1 MRLHPAEATDDAVYG
16 FRKVQKLN
24 SGALK
29 TAFRNDELEFRHEC
43 ASRRLGLTDGA
54 DFQRD
59 HPELMTKIT
68 RKKAG
73 EDAGH
78 GSHGANDAQVQNL
91 LSRLGAVTE
100 RQDALAR
107 EFSALA
113 GANKALWDEQQ
124 AVQAKY
130 DHQQQA
136 IQSIINFLAIQYNGQ
151 IVVDTGSNGRELP
164 SNNAL
169 ERMTAIA
176 KLAQTAP
183 AAGSSRPRPD
193 STARRRLE
201 GPAESSESRLQEVSD
216 RSAVSPPLM
225 GRRAIEAKPE
235 SSRSASPLVHDSDA
249 RFSLLP
255 DSPPTVNEH
264 AFPRSGSVGAGPLDA
279 LAGLDPHLSEAV
291 SAYNSAGEG
300 AFAEFDATRPLD
312 PNAGALVPY
321 DSARGLEHVR
331 ADMAAAELSIEQI
344 MAEIDAL
351 GGGSGG
357 LGQSGDGRWEDFSD
371 FLKADPAAATASEAP
386 VAGPSR
392 KRKSSAAS
400 ETAAP
405 VKRGR
410 A

>member
-1 MRLHPAEATDDAVYG
+1 MAYDAVYG

-43 ASRRLGLTDGA
+43 ASVVDWLRADEP

-59 HPELMTKIT
+59 HPELMAKIT

-73 EDAGH
+73 DDAAH
-78 GSHGANDAQVQNL
+78 ASHGANDAQVQNL
-91 LSRLGAVTE
+91 LSRLEAVTE

-107 EFSALA
+107 EFQALA

-124 AVQAKY
+124 AVKAKY

-136 IQSIINFLAIQYNGQ
+136 IQSIINFLATQYNGQ
-151 IVVDTGSNGRELP
+151 VVLDAGANARELP

-176 KLAQTAP
+176 KLAQTPP
-183 AAGSSRPRPD
+183 AAGPSRARPD
-193 STARRRLE
+193 PTARRRLE
-201 GPAESSESRLQEVSD
+201 GPADGARLQEVSD
-216 RSAVSPPLM
+216 RSGVTPPAML
-225 GRRAIEAKPE
+225 RRAIEAKPE
-235 SSRSASPLVHDSDA
+235 ASRSTSPLVNDSDA

-255 DSPPTVNEH
+255 DSPPTTNEQ
-264 AFPRSGSVGAGPLDA
+264 AFSRAGSVGTGALDA
-279 LAGLDPHLSEAV
+279 LVGLDPHLSEAV

-300 AFAEFDATRPLD
+300 AFADFDATRPLD

-321 DSARGLEHVR
+321 DQSRGLEQVR
-331 ADMAAAELSIEQI
+331 ADMADAEMSIEQI

-351 GGGSGG
+351 GGG
-357 LGQSGDGRWEDFSD
+357 LGQNGDGRWEDFSD
-371 FLKADPAAATASEAP
+371 FLKADAPSAPSEAP

-392 KRKSSAAS
+392 KRKSSAADA
-400 ETAAP
+400 TAAP